1 MKRLKKTH
9 KVLLVGR
16 TNVGKSTLFN
26 RILGKLSSIVFDQ
39 DGVTR
44 DYIEEEVSWN
54 DRPFTLVDTGG
65 LSYKKTL
72 KQNRQSKE
80 SKIQAHIQD
89 NVLNLITKAHVL
101 LFVCDGKNGLTLEDQ
116 RIAKIFHKTKRPVI
130 LLINKADNKN
140 ALAENKYDF
149 NKLGFEDIIQVSA
162 VHATGINDMLN
173 LVVEKLE
180 QYPPQFEEDTTSS
193 HSIAIVGRPN
203 VGKSSL
209 MNLLTKRQRSIVSD
223 VAGTTREAI
232 SEKVFFANDLLQI
245 TDTAGIR
252 KKSRVDEP
260 LESLMVKSSLSS
272 MRLADVIILVIDV
285 TEAKIADQELK
296 LLFYAVE
303 QHKPLII
310 LYNKVDLLED
320 DQYTQ
325 DQFLQSMDKYNFI
338 LKKFPPIAISC
349 LTQKNIHKIFDQ
361 VQKVLDRCKQ
371 EIDSIELD
379 DKIKNAFMR
388 KPLYHKRNLLKL
400 LKIKKNP
407 SAIPSF
413 TLYVNFP
420 QWFGPS
426 QLGFIENT
434 LRKTYDFEGCP
445 IRFTTQKV

>member
-26 RILGKLSSIVFDQ
+26 RILGKLTSIVFDQ
-39 DGVTR
+39 EGVTR
-44 DYIEEEVSWN
+44 DYIEEEVSWK

-65 LSYKKTL
+65 LSFKKVK
-72 KQNRQSKE
+72 KQNKETRIQSY
-80 SKIQAHIQD
+80 IQE
-89 NVLNLITKAHVL
+89 NVIDLVAKGHVL
-101 LFVCDGKNGLTLEDQ
+101 FFVCDGKNGLTLEDQ
-116 RIAKIFHKTKRPVI
+116 RIAKILHKTKRPVI
-130 LLINKADNKN
+130 LLVNKADNSN
-140 ALAENKYDF
+140 ALAENMHEF
-149 NKLGFEDIIQVSA
+149 NKLGFDTIIPVSA
-162 VHATGINDMLN
+162 IHATGINEALN
-173 LVVEKLE
+173 AAVETLE
-180 QYPPQFEEDTTSS
+180 QYPPQIEEDTNSS
-193 HSIAIVGRPN
+193 YNIAIVGRPN

-223 VAGTTREAI
+223 IAGTTREAI
-232 SEKVFFANDLLQI
+232 SEKVFFADDLLQI

-272 MRLADVIILVIDV
+272 IRTADVIILVIDV
-285 TEAKIADQELK
+285 TEGKIADQELK

-310 LYNKVDLLED
+310 LYNKVDLVEND
-320 DQYTQ
+320 SYTL

-338 LKKFPPIAISC
+338 LKKFPPIAVSC
-349 LTQKNIHKIFDQ
+349 LTQKNVHKIFGQ
-361 VQKVLDRCKQ
+361 IQKVLDRCKQ
-371 EIDSIELD
+371 DIDSVTLD
-379 DKIKNAFMR
+379 ETIKNALAR
-388 KPLYHKRNLLKL
+388 KPLYHKRVLLKL
-400 LKIKKNP
+400 LKIKQNP
-407 SAIPSF
+407 SEVPSF

-420 QWFGPS
+420 EWFGPT

-434 LRKTYDFEGCP
+434 LRKNYDFQGCP